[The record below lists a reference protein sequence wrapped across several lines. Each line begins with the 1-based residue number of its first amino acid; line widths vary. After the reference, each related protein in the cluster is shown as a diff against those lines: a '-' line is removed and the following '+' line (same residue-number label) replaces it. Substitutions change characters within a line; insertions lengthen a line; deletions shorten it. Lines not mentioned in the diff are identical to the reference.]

1 MKTRKIGEFEV
12 SAVGYGCMG
21 LSHAH
26 GYALEDADAIRTIRE
41 AFDAGYTYFDTAT
54 TYTGVTK
61 SGHEAIN
68 EVVVGEALRPV
79 RDQVVVGTKFGVIIN
94 PDHSLTYDS
103 SREVVRA
110 TIEKSLRQT
119 GFEVMDIAC
128 QARRD
133 PNTSPEELAETM
145 AELIAEGK
153 VRYWGIS
160 EVEDED
166 FLRKAHA
173 VAPMTTIQNK
183 LNMSAR
189 ETERLFPVLDELGI
203 SATIYTPLMKGF
215 LSLPADVK
223 NLFREGDDY
232 RKFIP
237 AFSEK
242 GVAEAAPLY
251 ALLNEYSEKH
261 NCTWTQLSLAWI
273 LNKRP
278 YLIPIPGTKNPDR
291 MRENLAAADIVLT
304 SDEMADIDRRLEEM
318 QPESFGVE

>member
-1 MKTRKIGEFEV
+1 MKTRKIGDLEV

-26 GYALEDADAIRTIRE
+26 GYAMEDEDAIRTVRLAYE
-41 AFDAGYTYFDTAT
+41 AGYTYFDTAT
-54 TYTGVTK
+54 TYTGVTRK
-61 SGHEAIN
+61 GHEAIN

-79 RDQVVVGTKFGVIIN
+79 RDKVVVGTKFGVTIN
-94 PDHSLTYDS
+94 PDHTLTYDS
-103 SREVVRA
+103 SRAAVRA

-119 GFEVMDIAC
+119 GFEVMDVAC

-133 PNTSPEELAETM
+133 PNTTPEELAETM
-145 AELIAEGK
+145 GELIAEGK

-160 EVEDED
+160 EVEDDE
-166 FLRKAHA
+166 FLRRAHA
-173 VAPMTTIQNK
+173 VTPITTIQNK

-189 ETERLFPVLDELGI
+189 QTEALFPVLDELGI

-215 LSLPADVK
+215 LSAPADVK

-242 GVAEAAPLY
+242 GVAQAAPLY
-251 ALLNEYSEKH
+251 ALLEEYSQKH
-261 NCTWTQLSLAWI
+261 DCSWTQLCLAWI

-278 YLIPIPGTKNPDR
+278 YLIPIPGSTNPGR
-291 MRENLAAADIVLT
+291 MAENLAAANIALT
-304 SDEMADIDRRLEEM
+304 ADEMADIDRRLEEM
-318 QPESFGVE
+318 KPETFGV

>member
-1 MKTRKIGEFEV
+1 MKTRKIGDLEV

-26 GYALEDADAIRTIRE
+26 GYAMEDEDAIRTVRLAYE
-41 AFDAGYTYFDTAT
+41 AGYTYFDTAT
-54 TYTGVTK
+54 TYTGVTRK
-61 SGHEAIN
+61 GHEAIN

-79 RDQVVVGTKFGVIIN
+79 RDKVVVGTKFGVTIN
-94 PDHSLTYDS
+94 PDHTLTYDS
-103 SREVVRA
+103 SRVAVRA

-119 GFEVMDIAC
+119 GFEVMDVAC

-133 PNTSPEELAETM
+133 PNTTPEELAETM
-145 AELIAEGK
+145 GELIAEGK

-160 EVEDED
+160 EVEDDE
-166 FLRKAHA
+166 FLRRAHA
-173 VAPMTTIQNK
+173 VTPITTIQNK

-189 ETERLFPVLDELGI
+189 QTEALFPVLDELGI

-215 LSLPADVK
+215 LSAPADVK

-242 GVAEAAPLY
+242 GVAQAAPLY
-251 ALLNEYSEKH
+251 ALLEEYSQKH
-261 NCTWTQLSLAWI
+261 DCSWTQLCLAWI

-278 YLIPIPGTKNPDR
+278 YLIPIPGSTNPGR
-291 MRENLAAADIVLT
+291 MAENLAAANIALT
-304 SDEMADIDRRLEEM
+304 ADEMADIDRRLEEM
-318 QPESFGVE
+318 KPETFGV

>member
-1 MKTRKIGEFEV
+1 MKTRKIGELEV

-26 GYALEDADAIRTIRE
+26 GYALEDADAVRVLRE
-41 AFDAGYTYFDTAT
+41 AFEAGYTYFDTAT
-54 TYTGVTK
+54 TYTGVTR
-61 SGHEAIN
+61 SGKESIN
-68 EVVVGEALRPV
+68 EVLVGEALRPV
-79 RDQVVVGTKFGVIIN
+79 RDQVVVGTKFGVTIM
-94 PDHSLTYDS
+94 PDHSLVYDS
-103 SREVVRA
+103 SREAVRA

-119 GFEVMDIAC
+119 GFEVMDVAC

-160 EVEDED
+160 EVTDVD
-166 FLRKAHA
+166 FLLRAHA
-173 VAPMTTIQNK
+173 VCPIATIQNK

-189 ETERLFPVLDELGI
+189 ETEQLFPTLDEMDI

-215 LSLPADVK
+215 LTAPADVK

-237 AFSEK
+237 AYSEK
-242 GVAEAAPLY
+242 GVAQAAPLY
-251 ALLNEYSEKH
+251 ALLEEYSQRH
-261 NCTWTQLSLAWI
+261 NCTWTQLCLAWI
-273 LNKRP
+273 LAKRP
-278 YLIPIPGTKNPDR
+278 YLIPIPGTTNAGR

-304 SDEMADIDRRLEEM
+304 ADELADIDRRLDEIK
-318 QPESFGVE
+318 PETFGVE

>member
-1 MKTRKIGEFEV
+1 MKTRRIGDLEV

-26 GYALEDADAIRTIRE
+26 GYAMEDEDAIRTVRLAYE
-41 AFDAGYTYFDTAT
+41 AGYTYFDTAT
-54 TYTGVTK
+54 TYTGVTRK
-61 SGHEAIN
+61 GHEAIN

-79 RDQVVVGTKFGVIIN
+79 RDKVVVGTKFGVTIN
-94 PDHSLTYDS
+94 PDHTLTYDS
-103 SREVVRA
+103 SRAAVRA

-119 GFEVMDIAC
+119 GFEVMDVAC

-133 PNTSPEELAETM
+133 PNTTPEELAETM
-145 AELIAEGK
+145 SELIAEGK

-160 EVEDED
+160 EVEDEE
-166 FLRKAHA
+166 FLRRAHA
-173 VAPMTTIQNK
+173 VTPITTIQNK

-189 ETERLFPVLDELGI
+189 QTEALFPVLDELGI

-215 LSLPADVK
+215 LSAPADVK
-223 NLFREGDDY
+223 NLFREDDDY

-242 GVAEAAPLY
+242 GVAQAAPLY
-251 ALLNEYSEKH
+251 ALLEEYSQKH
-261 NCTWTQLSLAWI
+261 DCSWTQLCLAWI

-278 YLIPIPGTKNPDR
+278 YLIPIPGSTNPGR
-291 MRENLAAADIVLT
+291 MAENLAAANIALT
-304 SDEMADIDRRLEEM
+304 ADEMADIDRRLEEM
-318 QPESFGVE
+318 KPETFGV

>member
-1 MKTRKIGEFEV
+1 MKTRKIGDLEV

-26 GYALEDADAIRTIRE
+26 GYAMEDEDAIRTVRLAYE
-41 AFDAGYTYFDTAT
+41 VGYTYFDTAT
-54 TYTGVTK
+54 TYTGVTRK
-61 SGHEAIN
+61 GHEAIN

-79 RDQVVVGTKFGVIIN
+79 RDKVVVGTKFGVTIN
-94 PDHSLTYDS
+94 PDHTLTYDS
-103 SREVVRA
+103 SRVAVRA

-119 GFEVMDIAC
+119 GFEVMDVAC

-133 PNTSPEELAETM
+133 PNTTPEELAETM
-145 AELIAEGK
+145 GELIAEGK

-160 EVEDED
+160 EVEDDE
-166 FLRKAHA
+166 FLRRAHA
-173 VAPMTTIQNK
+173 VTPITTIQNK

-189 ETERLFPVLDELGI
+189 QTEALFPVLDELGI

-215 LSLPADVK
+215 LSAPADVK

-242 GVAEAAPLY
+242 GVAQAAPLY
-251 ALLNEYSEKH
+251 ALLEEYSQKH
-261 NCTWTQLSLAWI
+261 DCSWTQLCLAWI

-278 YLIPIPGTKNPDR
+278 YLIPIPGSTNPGR
-291 MRENLAAADIVLT
+291 MAENLAAANIALT
-304 SDEMADIDRRLEEM
+304 ADEMADIDRRLEKM
-318 QPESFGVE
+318 KPETFGV